1 MARVMRPATVGQQMI
16 ANFFNDA
23 RKQTGL
29 PADGTPIW
37 DWLSA
42 QPIVSEQD
50 VARLRDLH
58 AKTQEGRRV
67 DLSQLHNLLIRLRA
81 ALN

>member
-1 MARVMRPATVGQQMI
+1 MI

-29 PADGTPIW
+29 PADGTPMW

-42 QPIVSEQD
+42 QTVVSEQD
-50 VARLRDLH
+50 VARLQALY
-58 AKTQEGRRV
+58 AKVQEGRRV
-67 DLSQLHNLLIRLRA
+67 NLSQLHNLLIRLRT